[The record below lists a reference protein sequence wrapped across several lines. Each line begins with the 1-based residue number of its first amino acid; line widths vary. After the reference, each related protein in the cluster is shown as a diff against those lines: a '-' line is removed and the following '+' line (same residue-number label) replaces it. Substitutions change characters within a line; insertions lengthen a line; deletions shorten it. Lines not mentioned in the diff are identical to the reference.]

1 MRMEGM
7 ISHYEKYLVG
17 IICKDPGISRTSLHA
32 LNWTPPQKIL
42 SRTSAPVL
50 VRIFK
55 LTLQIVV
62 LNCWVCVL
70 FFACRLSAI

>member
-7 ISHYEKYLVG
+7 ISHYAKCLFG
-17 IICKDPGISRTSLHA
+17 IICNGSGISCTNLQASNLA
-32 LNWTPPQKIL
+32 PPQKIL
-42 SRTSAPVL
+42 LRASAPAL

-55 LTLQIVV
+55 MTLQIMV